1 MNKVKI
7 IVDST
12 CDLGLDLLKK
22 YDIDFLPLSVNFDED
37 SYKDLIDITVE
48 ELYSEVEKRGM
59 LPKTAAVT
67 IPEIMDCFKKYID
80 MGYDIVYTGI
90 SKQMSRSYEN
100 AVMVANEIAP
110 ERIFVVD
117 SMNLS
122 TGVGILALK
131 ACIDRDNGL
140 SASEIAKRM
149 EANRELVLTQFAIEQ
164 MDYLYK
170 GGRCSSIQAL
180 LGSLVKLKP
189 IIGVRNGK
197 MSVIRKPIGKMKKAL
212 DEMVKQ
218 ILKDKDNLDPEF
230 VLITHSMAD
239 ESCAYLHEVLS
250 RELPDVNLMETRAGC
265 VISSHCGR
273 GTIGILYML
282 KEKK

>member
-1 MNKVKI
+1 MNKVKL

-37 SYKDLIDITVE
+37 SYRDLIDITVE
-48 ELYSEVEKRGM
+48 ELYDMVDKRGM

-67 IPEIMDCFKKYID
+67 IPLLMDCFKKYID
-80 MGYDIVYTGI
+80 LGYDIVYTGI

-100 AVMVANEIAP
+100 ALMAAKEIAP
-110 ERIFVVD
+110 DRIFVVD

-122 TGVGILALK
+122 TGIGILALK
-131 ACIDRDNGL
+131 AAIDRDNGL
-140 SASEIAKRM
+140 SAKEIAHNM
-149 EANRELVLTQFAIEQ
+149 EENRELVLTQFAIEQ

-170 GGRCSSIQAL
+170 GGRCSSLQAI

-189 IIGVRNGK
+189 IIGVRHGA

-212 DEMVKQ
+212 DEMIKQ
-218 ILKDKDNLDPEF
+218 IVKDKDRLDPEF
-230 VLITHSMAD
+230 VIVTHSLAD
-239 ESCAYLHEVLS
+239 ESCKYIMERLKE
-250 RELPDVNLMETRAGC
+250 ELPEANLLETRAGC

-282 KEKK
+282 KR